1 MQEVIEVI
9 VVIAV
14 VVVSPSSTGFIKQ
27 TLSGFDSLSL
37 SLCVCVCVSFWSGPY
52 TVYLDRG

>member
-37 SLCVCVCVSFWSGPY
+37 SLCVCVCVE
-52 TVYLDRG
+52 